1 MIVHLEDDNL
11 FTSIRMSI
19 SKQLALH
26 IRQVHTGGN
35 WTASNLKDAL
45 DGVTW
50 RQAVEKRDDRN
61 SIAVVLYHMHY
72 YVKAIAKV
80 MEGGPLDASDRFSF
94 DLPAIASDAEWDGL
108 KSSAFS
114 DAERL
119 AGLVEDLSD
128 EQLLAA
134 FDDGKYGNVLRNILG
149 LIEHTHY
156 HLGQIVLLRKDVSI
170 E

>member
-1 MIVHLEDDNL
+1 MIVHLEDETL

-19 SKQLALH
+19 PKQLALH
-26 IRQVHTGGN
+26 IRQVHMGGN

-45 DGVTW
+45 DGVSW

-61 SIAVVLYHMHY
+61 SIAVILYHMHY

-94 DLPAIASDAEWDGL
+94 DLPPIESDADWEGL
-108 KSSAFS
+108 KAAAFQ

-119 AGLVEDLSD
+119 AVLVEALSD
-128 EQLLAA
+128 QQIMAD

-156 HLGQIVLLRKDVSI
+156 HLGQIVLLRKDLRV